1 MRVFKLF
8 FQLVRAYKVNYI
20 INAVIFI
27 AISLLFAFVSVKEQ
41 SEYADKKTKVAIFYE
56 EKSELTEGLTKHL
69 DKYTEVSNVSKKD
82 VDDALYYEIIE
93 VAIFIPNNLEEIALN
108 KLDTIEFQTNLN
120 NAIKMQTVSL
130 QVNKYLN
137 AYRLLYE
144 EDSSLSSDEIIKK
157 IDNIFS
163 NESEAVIPNIDKKDT
178 SGIKFYFNFA
188 SYIIFSTLFG
198 SIILIIIKMKKHEV
212 YKRTIVASY
221 SRNRYSLEIALA
233 SFMLSLIVMIF
244 VAILAAILDISVF
257 TSYKGLLYFGNLLI
271 YTIAVTAISVSLGF
285 VITNEDTMGM
295 ISVLLSLIMAF
306 FSGAF
311 VPMELLSNNVKMIGK
326 IFPASYFIS
335 NNNIIAEMTSFSING
350 LVGNL
355 LIVLGFALLF
365 TVIGVII
372 NNIQIKKE
380 IS

>member
-20 INAVIFI
+20 INAVIFV

-69 DKYTEVSNVSKKD
+69 DKYAEVSNVSKKD

-93 VAIFIPNNLEEIALN
+93 VAIFLPNNLEEIALN

-163 NESEAVIPNIDKKDT
+163 NESEAVIPNSDKKDT

-212 YKRTIVASY
+212 YKRTVVASY

-257 TSYKGLLYFGNLLI
+257 TSYKGLLYFSNLLI
-271 YTIAVTAISVSLGF
+271 YTIAVTVISVSLGF

-295 ISVLLSLIMAF
+295 ISVLL
-306 FSGAF
+306 
-311 VPMELLSNNVKMIGK
+311 
-326 IFPASYFIS
+326 
-335 NNNIIAEMTSFSING
+335 
-350 LVGNL
+350 
-355 LIVLGFALLF
+355 
-365 TVIGVII
+365 
-372 NNIQIKKE
+372 
-380 IS
+380 

>member
-1 MRVFKLF
+1 
-8 FQLVRAYKVNYI
+8 
-20 INAVIFI
+20 
-27 AISLLFAFVSVKEQ
+27 
-41 SEYADKKTKVAIFYE
+41 
-56 EKSELTEGLTKHL
+56 
-69 DKYTEVSNVSKKD
+69 
-82 VDDALYYEIIE
+82 
-93 VAIFIPNNLEEIALN
+93 
-108 KLDTIEFQTNLN
+108 
-120 NAIKMQTVSL
+120 
-130 QVNKYLN
+130 
-137 AYRLLYE
+137 
-144 EDSSLSSDEIIKK
+144 
-157 IDNIFS
+157 
-163 NESEAVIPNIDKKDT
+163 
-178 SGIKFYFNFA
+178 
-188 SYIIFSTLFG
+188 
-198 SIILIIIKMKKHEV
+198 MKKHEV

-233 SFMLSLIVMIF
+233 SFMLSLIVIIF